1 MTTKPPGRPRVHPPG
16 VTDSE
21 RTSLARQAVLSAGGR
36 TVNLLLTPE
45 VNQAMT
51 RVIAST
57 GESMTALIGRLL
69 VEEDRRIETRKP

>member
-21 RTSLARQAVLSAGGR
+21 RTSLARQAVISAGGR
-36 TVNLLLTPE
+36 AVNMILTPE
-45 VNQAMT
+45 VNQAMA
-51 RVIAST
+51 RVIACT

-69 VEEDRRIETRKP
+69 VEEDQRIGEKP

>member
-1 MTTKPPGRPRVHPPG
+1 MTTTPKGRPRVHPTG
-16 VTDSE
+16 TTDTA

-36 TVNLLLTPE
+36 TVNLLLSPE
-45 VNQAMT
+45 VNLAMG

-69 VEEDRRIETRKP
+69 VEEAHKIKEKP

>member
-1 MTTKPPGRPRVHPPG
+1 MTTTPKGRPRVHPTG
-16 VTDSE
+16 TTDTA

-36 TVNLLLTPE
+36 TVNLLLSPE
-45 VNQAMT
+45 VNQAMG

-69 VEEDRRIETRKP
+69 IEEAHKIKEKP

>member
-1 MTTKPPGRPRVHPPG
+1 MTTAPKGRPRVHPPG

-36 TVNLLLTPE
+36 AVNLLLSPE
-45 VNQAMT
+45 VNQALG

-69 VEEDRRIETRKP
+69 VEEDQRIGKKP